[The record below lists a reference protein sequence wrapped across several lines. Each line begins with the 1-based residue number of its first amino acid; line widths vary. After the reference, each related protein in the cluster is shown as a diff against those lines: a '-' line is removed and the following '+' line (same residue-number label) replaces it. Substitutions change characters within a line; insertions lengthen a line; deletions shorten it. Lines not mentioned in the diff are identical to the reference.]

1 MFFYFDFEYRDN
13 TKADSI
19 ILVTYMSSIDKLVN
33 TIDLRNQMGI
43 DELQQLFKHH
53 INDIWVAYNA
63 VADLTCLLSFGLD
76 IKQLN
81 VIDLMAEARMIT
93 LTHSDHISHSA
104 SILASLESLEI
115 TIDDT
120 AALCKEITREI
131 ILENQHYNDEQWLK
145 IVTYGKTDVTPLPYL
160 LNKIWDVHLLKEHNI
175 LLNEMIERGNYIKA
189 LACLDHTNN
198 GFPVDTPRLNKI
210 FNNKTKV
217 LNYFQTEIN
226 KQYGEIYAPKGKD
239 DLKFSYKAF
248 KKWLEQQDIDWK
260 MTDADWPVLRQEYFQ
275 EKLPYH
281 PELRNLYDVRKTLQ
295 SLNGVDL
302 RSRVNNDHIKAALFP
317 FAQKTSRN
325 SYKPTK
331 GYMLNLTPW
340 MRNLIKPQQGK
351 VFVGLDWSQQEIGIA
366 AALSGDKNYLDIYN
380 SIDGDVYLALAKK
393 SGSVPKNATKQ
404 SHPLERDI
412 FKTIQLGIGYGK
424 GVSSLA
430 GDIYWLH
437 ANNNEHINLSKAE
450 AYDVAYEIYHWHKN
464 SFNVYWSWI
473 SETIQSARALGFY
486 KSLDGWVYFVDQNT
500 RDTQLLNL
508 PMQSNGAAMLR
519 KAMINCN
526 ELQGIEIICT
536 LHDAIYFTC
545 DEGTTDKTIKKVKQC
560 MDNACTDLLD
570 KKIKIKVDA
579 SIYDHQSGYIS
590 DKGQALLNIVQ
601 SAISSMDEDKAA

>member
-1 MFFYFDFEYRDN
+1 MDDGAVPSLFTLSEMALISGDSLSRLRGKIKESGYLTPLFIDQGTTEHHGNKRSYNTGAKKIESTRNIPESWQSIFDGSVVRGVQKLISHQHLINYVSQAKEYTPTTFTGNINNKPLFDYSDSGQIYAAL
-13 TKADSI
+13 THWADQ
-19 ILVTYMSSIDKLVN
+19 N
-33 TIDLRNQMGI
+33 
-43 DELQQLFKHH
+43 
-53 INDIWVAYNA
+53 
-63 VADLTCLLSFGLD
+63 
-76 IKQLN
+76 QLN
-81 VIDLMAEARMIT
+81 SKMQQMLAAIFR
-93 LTHSDHISHSA
+93 DHDI
-104 SILASLESLEI
+104 EI
-115 TIDDT
+115 NNNKNT
-120 AALCKEITREI
+120 
-131 ILENQHYNDEQWLK
+131 Q
-145 IVTYGKTDVTPLPYL
+145 VTNSY
-160 LNKIWDVHLLKEHNI
+160 LNKIE
-175 LLNEMIERGNYIKA
+175 
-189 LACLDHTNN
+189 
-198 GFPVDTPRLNKI
+198 
-210 FNNKTKV
+210 
-217 LNYFQTEIN
+217 
-226 KQYGEIYAPKGKD
+226 KGKF
-239 DLKFSYKAF
+239 KFSI
-248 KKWLEQQDIDWK
+248 W
-260 MTDADWPVLRQEYFQ
+260 QEYFQ

-526 ELQGIEIICT
+526 ELQGIEIVCT

-545 DEGTTDKTIKKVKQC
+545 DEGTTDKVIERVKQC
-560 MDNACTDLLD
+560 MDNACTDLLNN
-570 KKIKIKVDA
+570 KIKIKVDA
-579 SIYDHQSGYIS
+579 SIYHHQSGYTS